1 MAPRLTTKRLSFIG
15 DLITSSRM
23 RPNEMFAGQLP
34 PRLSMPAMPVRN
46 PCATHRSRSHDPAG
60 GMDQFDVSTTAARF
74 AGTSRS
80 GTRIRALRMLIVSV
94 TRRVTSAWRSLKQ
107 SFVLCRSLG
116 PAARTGYRSREVG
129 LGPGGERSRDFALL
143 FCSGERTGKVLGIV
157 RGFVGGAH
165 CAGLLGF
172 FISVVSRSRGCV
184 GGLGWL

>member
-1 MAPRLTTKRLSFIG
+1 
-15 DLITSSRM
+15 
-23 RPNEMFAGQLP
+23 
-34 PRLSMPAMPVRN
+34 
-46 PCATHRSRSHDPAG
+46 
-60 GMDQFDVSTTAARF
+60 
-74 AGTSRS
+74 
-80 GTRIRALRMLIVSV
+80 MLIVSV

-129 LGPGGERSRDFALL
+129 LGPGGVRSRESARARATLL
-143 FCSGERTGKVLGIV
+143 YYFVPVNVQYCTGKVLGIV